1 MQAHKRRIPG
11 KVQCFKGQ
19 IVTRSEMI
27 ISDALDF
34 AIDKDPATLRVII
47 DLIVEY
53 KIAVKHALKLESAIH
68 SMVKDTEK

>member
-1 MQAHKRRIPG
+1 M
-11 KVQCFKGQ
+11 
-19 IVTRSEMI
+19 TRSEII
-27 ISDALDF
+27 ISDAIDF

-53 KIAVKHALKLESAIH
+53 RIAVKQALKLERVIH